1 MKKIPVL
8 FLVVLFIAVLVYGM
22 LVYRA
27 PALPEGFQTGSP
39 ATTGQSSSIF
49 DQFFELGDDE
59 SDSGSESSSDSESTS
74 NQNQNGGAQ
83 CPSSASRDAQGKIHV
98 EPTGQVFDSMIE
110 YVEYMTELFNKPGYG
125 MCIVPTVRA
134 YTGPQEGVLGGEGN
148 GSASGDQ
155 VAMEGADRSVIN
167 TALLDA
173 QNKELDRMCESR
185 KSTGGVTMLENPGEL
200 TSARTPINKLDD
212 YEYSRVFELEN
223 APRNSQ
229 LSKAQKDAL
238 TNQYQLDWS
247 VLPFN
252 SEKRSQIEEAFTTQR
267 MEDGFRDP
275 KTGVFFRN
283 MEGASVTPPDE
294 ETQQREQKVLTGYQP
309 TDLTTHVVDDEME
322 RVAKVV
328 AQTYAADGDWEPVV
342 EKRGD
347 HQYAVTEL
355 RPRRKKEEWEG
366 EETPTIQQ
374 AKDQGLLTGE
384 SLQAAVDISD
394 RQHTDPFFDKSGLV
408 DYDNNRVWKYQDF
421 NKWTPGLERMFA
433 PTNDTQAWF

>member
-8 FLVVLFIAVLVYGM
+8 FLVVALLAVVVYGM
-22 LVYRA
+22 LA
-27 PALPEGFQTGSP
+27 HTQATLPPAEGFQQASAPSNVLASTVTTTAT
-39 ATTGQSSSIF
+39 ATTSPF
-49 DQFFELGDDE
+49 
-59 SDSGSESSSDSESTS
+59 
-74 NQNQNGGAQ
+74 GAVFQ
-83 CPSSASRDAQGKIHV
+83 QASAPPSLSVTCPTYAQRDAKGKIHV
-98 EPTGQVFDSMIE
+98 EPSGRVFDTMVE
-110 YVEYMTELFNKPGYG
+110 YVNAMTELFNQPGYAG
-125 MCIVPTVRA
+125 CIVPTVKP
-134 YTGPQEGVLGGEGN
+134 YTGPQEGVLGGQGT
-148 GSASGDQ
+148 GVLSGDQ
-155 VAMEGADRSVIN
+155 VGMQGPDRSVIN

-173 QNKELDRMCESR
+173 QEKRLQQQQASSATE
-185 KSTGGVTMLENPGEL
+185 GGVIMLENPGDL
-200 TSARTPINKLDD
+200 TSATSPINKLDD

-229 LSKAQKDAL
+229 LSKVQKDAL
-238 TNQYQLDWS
+238 TGQYQLDWS

-283 MEGASVTPPDE
+283 MEGVEVAPPDE
-294 ETQQREQKVLTGYQP
+294 ETQQREQKILTGYQP

-328 AQTYAADGDWEPVV
+328 AQTYEGDPDWEPVI
-342 EKRGD
+342 EKRGE

-366 EETPTIQQ
+366 EETPTVQQ
-374 AKDQGLLTGE
+374 AKDRGLLTGE
-384 SLQAAVDISD
+384 SLQPAVDISD

-433 PTNDTQAWF
+433 PTNDTQAWY

>member
-1 MKKIPVL
+1 MKKIPVM
-8 FLVVLFIAVLVYGM
+8 FLVVALLAVVVYGM
-22 LVYRA
+22 LA
-27 PALPEGFQTGSP
+27 HTQPTLPPTEGFQQPSVAP
-39 ATTGQSSSIF
+39 PSNVLATTATTATTTSPFGT
-49 DQFFELGDDE
+49 FFKQVSAPPSL
-59 SDSGSESSSDSESTS
+59 SVTCPTS
-74 NQNQNGGAQ
+74 AH
-83 CPSSASRDAQGKIHV
+83 RDARGKIHV
-98 EPTGQVFDSMIE
+98 EPSGRVFDTMVE
-110 YVEYMTELFNKPGYG
+110 YVSAMTELFNQPGYAG
-125 MCIVPTVRA
+125 CIVPTVKP
-134 YTGPQEGVLGGEGN
+134 YTGPQEGVLGGQGI
-148 GSASGDQ
+148 GVLSGDQ
-155 VAMEGADRSVIN
+155 VGMQGPDRSVIN

-173 QNKELDRMCESR
+173 QEKRLQQQTPAEA
-185 KSTGGVTMLENPGEL
+185 GGVIMLENPGEL
-200 TSARTPINKLDD
+200 TSATSPINKLDD

-238 TNQYQLDWS
+238 TGQYQLDWS

-283 MEGASVTPPDE
+283 MEGVEVVPPDE
-294 ETQQREQKVLTGYQP
+294 EAQQREQKILTGYQP

-328 AQTYAADGDWEPVV
+328 AQTYEGDPDWEPVV
-342 EKRGD
+342 EKRGE

-366 EETPTIQQ
+366 EETPTVQQ
-374 AKDQGLLTGE
+374 AKDRGLLTGE
-384 SLQAAVDISD
+384 SLQPAVDISD
-394 RQHTDPFFDKSGLV
+394 RQHNDPFFDKSGLV

-433 PTNDTQAWF
+433 PTNDTQAWY